1 MENINYLN
9 DFQISLIEILNEL
22 KSDKQRLQK
31 SKTSVPDA
39 SRMITR
45 QRYLEKKVNIFN
57 NSLNKKNMIEN
68 G

>member
-22 KSDKQRLQK
+22 NQINRV

-39 SRMITR
+39 ARMITR